1 MNFSFAFTIS
11 IRLLFSTVAARIISS
26 IFNFTMN
33 RRLVFKSD
41 KDVKSSMVRYYI
53 LWACQLMASYL
64 LVYIFTRLLVLGSVA
79 VAFTKIIVDLCLFV
93 ISYNIQK
100 NGCLNNQTRI
110 TPIEMRIIMKNNVL
124 KWLGRVGATL
134 LTTIVILVVGL
145 YLVMAMLAWGP
156 STFAKKQFILSL
168 QETGELG
175 FMANW
180 FCSQEEIDMIKEE
193 NSVKDTTDITDSSLV
208 VIGQDS
214 SSDEEDLYVVDV
226 KAGTYSGK
234 LMVVKDPSRLF
245 VGTVPEFKLE
255 KGWTVAE
262 IAQRY
267 DALAGINGG
276 EFVDSTPQTAMPIGL
291 VMVDGNILKGD
302 SSTMYHVTGITFD
315 NKLVM
320 GNMTS
325 SKAVELGIR
334 DCVNVSSDIGP
345 FLIINGEPQDVDG
358 VGGGLNPRTA
368 IGQRADGAIL
378 LLVVDGRQATS
389 LGASFSD
396 LQDIMLQY
404 GAVNASA
411 MDGGTSTQ
419 MYYNGE
425 VINKPYSPTGPRT
438 LPTAFLIK

>member
-1 MNFSFAFTIS
+1 
-11 IRLLFSTVAARIISS
+11 
-26 IFNFTMN
+26 
-33 RRLVFKSD
+33 
-41 KDVKSSMVRYYI
+41 
-53 LWACQLMASYL
+53 
-64 LVYIFTRLLVLGSVA
+64 
-79 VAFTKIIVDLCLFV
+79 
-93 ISYNIQK
+93 
-100 NGCLNNQTRI
+100 
-110 TPIEMRIIMKNNVL
+110 
-124 KWLGRVGATL
+124 
-134 LTTIVILVVGL
+134 
-145 YLVMAMLAWGP
+145 
-156 STFAKKQFILSL
+156 
-168 QETGELG
+168 
-175 FMANW
+175 
-180 FCSQEEIDMIKEE
+180 
-193 NSVKDTTDITDSSLV
+193 
-208 VIGQDS
+208 
-214 SSDEEDLYVVDV
+214 
-226 KAGTYSGK
+226 
-234 LMVVKDPSRLF
+234 
-245 VGTVPEFKLE
+245 
-255 KGWTVAE
+255 
-262 IAQRY
+262 
-267 DALAGINGG
+267 
-276 EFVDSTPQTAMPIGL
+276 
-291 VMVDGNILKGD
+291 MVDGNILKGD

-425 VINKPYSPTGPRT
+425 VINKPYSPT
-438 LPTAFLIK
+438 

>member
-1 MNFSFAFTIS
+1 
-11 IRLLFSTVAARIISS
+11 
-26 IFNFTMN
+26 
-33 RRLVFKSD
+33 
-41 KDVKSSMVRYYI
+41 
-53 LWACQLMASYL
+53 
-64 LVYIFTRLLVLGSVA
+64 
-79 VAFTKIIVDLCLFV
+79 
-93 ISYNIQK
+93 
-100 NGCLNNQTRI
+100 
-110 TPIEMRIIMKNNVL
+110 MKKNVL

-145 YLVMAMLAWGP
+145 YGVMAMLAWGP
-156 STFAKKQFILSL
+156 SKVAKKQFIMSL

-180 FCSQEEIDMIKEE
+180 FCSQEEIDKIKEE

-208 VIGQDS
+208 VIGNS
-214 SSDEEDLYVVDV
+214 ETSDEEDLYVVDI
-226 KAGTYSGK
+226 KAEAYSGK
-234 LMVVKDPSRLF
+234 LMVIKDPSRLF

-255 KGWTVAE
+255 KGWTVSE

-267 DALAGINGG
+267 DAVAGINGG

-291 VMVDGNILKGD
+291 VMVDGNVLKG
-302 SSTMYHVTGITFD
+302 TAGEMYHVTGITFD

-320 GNMTS
+320 GNMTAA
-325 SKAVELGIR
+325 KAQELGIR

-345 FLIINGEPQDVDG
+345 FLIINGEAQDVDG

-378 LLVVDGRQATS
+378 LLVVDGRQVTS

-425 VINKPYSPTGPRT
+425 VINKPYSPTGPRSC
-438 LPTAFLIK
+438 PTAFLIK

>member
-1 MNFSFAFTIS
+1 
-11 IRLLFSTVAARIISS
+11 
-26 IFNFTMN
+26 
-33 RRLVFKSD
+33 
-41 KDVKSSMVRYYI
+41 MV
-53 LWACQLMASYL
+53 
-64 LVYIFTRLLVLGSVA
+64 
-79 VAFTKIIVDLCLFV
+79 D
-93 ISYNIQK
+93 
-100 NGCLNNQTRI
+100 
-110 TPIEMRIIMKNNVL
+110 
-124 KWLGRVGATL
+124 
-134 LTTIVILVVGL
+134 
-145 YLVMAMLAWGP
+145 
-156 STFAKKQFILSL
+156 
-168 QETGELG
+168 
-175 FMANW
+175 
-180 FCSQEEIDMIKEE
+180 IKAE
-193 NSVKDTTDITDSSLV
+193 
-208 VIGQDS
+208 
-214 SSDEEDLYVVDV
+214 
-226 KAGTYSGK
+226 AYSGK
-234 LMVVKDPSRLF
+234 LMVIKDPSRLF

-255 KGWTVAE
+255 KGWTVSE

-267 DALAGINGG
+267 DAVAGINGG

-291 VMVDGNILKGD
+291 VMVDGNGLKG
-302 SSTMYHVTGITFD
+302 TAGEMYHVTGITFD

-320 GNMTS
+320 GNMTAA
-325 SKAVELGIR
+325 KAQELGIR

-345 FLIINGEPQDVDG
+345 FLIINGEAQDVDG

-378 LLVVDGRQATS
+378 LLVVDGRQVTS

>member
-1 MNFSFAFTIS
+1 
-11 IRLLFSTVAARIISS
+11 
-26 IFNFTMN
+26 
-33 RRLVFKSD
+33 
-41 KDVKSSMVRYYI
+41 
-53 LWACQLMASYL
+53 
-64 LVYIFTRLLVLGSVA
+64 
-79 VAFTKIIVDLCLFV
+79 
-93 ISYNIQK
+93 
-100 NGCLNNQTRI
+100 
-110 TPIEMRIIMKNNVL
+110 MKKNVL

-145 YLVMAMLAWGP
+145 YCVMAMLAWGP
-156 STFAKKQFILSL
+156 SKVAKKQFIMSL

-180 FCSQEEIDMIKEE
+180 FCSQEEIDKIKEE

-208 VIGQDS
+208 VIDNNVS
-214 SSDEEDLYVVDV
+214 TDEEDLYVVDI
-226 KAGTYSGK
+226 KGEAYSGK
-234 LMVVKDPSRLF
+234 LMVIKDPSRLF

-262 IAQRY
+262 IAERY
-267 DALAGINGG
+267 DAIAGINGG

-291 VMVDGNILKGD
+291 VMVDGKVLKGD
-302 SSTMYHVTGITFD
+302 AGQTYHVTGITFD

-320 GNMTS
+320 GNMTPA
-325 SKAVELGIR
+325 KAQELGIR
-334 DCVNVSSDIGP
+334 DCVHASSDIGP
-345 FLIINGEPQDVDG
+345 FLVINGEAQDVDG

-378 LLVVDGRQATS
+378 LLVVDGRQVTS

-419 MYYNGE
+419 MYYDGE

-438 LPTAFLIK
+438 LPTAFLIKK